1 MKSQRTAWRTRRHL
15 CKQLFI
21 AVAALGALSGCSE
34 RAAENASAAAQRPRT
49 RVVRPEVRRFAD
61 SAAVQGTVRAKSSVL
76 VAARVP
82 GVVDALLAREGDSVE
97 KGAPLFRIDR
107 VNLENALR
115 SAENDVAVARAALE
129 QSEASVAK
137 ADADRERVLRSV
149 RTGGVSQSE
158 ADKAVLAA
166 KTAAAQLAGA
176 KAFLSK
182 CEAGLAAA
190 KKNLEDAEVRA
201 PFSGKVTRKLKDAG
215 DYAAPGVPVF
225 AMEEDGALEIRF
237 SLDSS
242 RYAAVKTGE
251 TEIGGMK
258 VSWKSPTV
266 DAATRTFEVR
276 TLVPDGSPL
285 VPGMLVDS
293 EIVFSSFDSIAVPSR
308 AVNPMQDGKSAV
320 FAVED
325 GRIVRRN
332 VTVRAE
338 SDGWCAIDA
347 GVLDPSASVVA
358 EGMLLLHEG
367 DEVEAVEAAR

>member
-176 KAFLSK
+176 LTHP
-182 CEAGLAAA
+182 AA
-190 KKNLEDAEVRA
+190 E
-201 PFSGKVTRKLKDAG
+201 
-215 DYAAPGVPVF
+215 
-225 AMEEDGALEIRF
+225 
-237 SLDSS
+237 
-242 RYAAVKTGE
+242 
-251 TEIGGMK
+251 
-258 VSWKSPTV
+258 
-266 DAATRTFEVR
+266 
-276 TLVPDGSPL
+276 
-285 VPGMLVDS
+285 
-293 EIVFSSFDSIAVPSR
+293 
-308 AVNPMQDGKSAV
+308 
-320 FAVED
+320 
-325 GRIVRRN
+325 
-332 VTVRAE
+332 
-338 SDGWCAIDA
+338 
-347 GVLDPSASVVA
+347 
-358 EGMLLLHEG
+358 
-367 DEVEAVEAAR
+367 